1 MKTLEMA
8 KAVDPLA
15 KYAQRL
21 NKSSVILTERGKP
34 VAALVPIQ
42 NADWETVR
50 LSTHPGFLALIER
63 SRARQKREGGLTSRE
78 VRKRLGLKPTARA
91 E

>member
-1 MKTLEMA
+1 MKKLDMA